1 MENKW
6 SEFRFI
12 KIATILLLV
21 ALFVAT
27 GLLIS
32 LEFKLNRAL
41 GADTQLGGVVQ
52 GDVTCGEPSLY
63 ASGKESGPSESGYA
77 PDETEDETEDGTED
91 EMENEMDDEIGK
103 DEQAPVYARSP
114 QPSPQPS
121 GGSETVRNFIS

>member
-1 MENKW
+1 MKNKW

-12 KIATILLLV
+12 KIATILLLA
-21 ALFVAT
+21 ALIVAT

-52 GDVTCGEPSLY
+52 GAVTCSEPSLY

-77 PDETEDETEDGTED
+77 PDETEDGTED
-91 EMENEMDDEIGK
+91 EIEDEMETDEP
-103 DEQAPVYARSP
+103 APVYDRSP

-121 GGSETVRNFIS
+121 CDSETVRNFIS